1 VCVSLLEQAAR
12 GGALAAMERPRGPIM
27 HAGAS
32 QGHTVGLGSVQ
43 GLESAALPQVAEEE
57 GRAAREPT
65 RRTASMGLQKY
76 KGYKIRLQE
85 YEGNADKKMSFY
97 SIYKAIM

>member
-1 VCVSLLEQAAR
+1 
-12 GGALAAMERPRGPIM
+12 M
-27 HAGAS
+27 HEGAS

-97 SIYKAIM
+97 SIYKAIMWTYPRKNCHKGNDEFVPMIGGALI

>member
-1 VCVSLLEQAAR
+1 M
-12 GGALAAMERPRGPIM
+12 AAMERPRGSLR

-32 QGHTVGLGSVQ
+32 QGHSVGLGGVQ

-65 RRTASMGLQKY
+65 RRAASMGRQEY

-85 YEGNADKKMSFY
+85 YEGNEAKKVSTG
-97 SIYKAIM
+97 SL